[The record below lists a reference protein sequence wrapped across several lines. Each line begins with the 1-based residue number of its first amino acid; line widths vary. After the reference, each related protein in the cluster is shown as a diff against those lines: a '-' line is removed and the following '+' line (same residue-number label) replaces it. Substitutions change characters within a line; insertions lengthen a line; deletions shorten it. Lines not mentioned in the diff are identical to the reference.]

1 MKIKL
6 IKILIVRENRKIEN
20 KKYLKKRIMKNKKS
34 IRILS

>member
-20 KKYLKKRIMKNKKS
+20 KKYLKKE
-34 IRILS
+34 